1 MEANGPYCCPTGCGD
16 LCEDC
21 DWSIA
26 SSTKRN
32 LDRSST
38 VHQDSVFEDPAT
50 SVCSASE
57 AGCQTHDRS
66 YLHVRG
72 ADDIIPKDKTREFTD
87 PLTWPEGEKD
97 WWEKMNAIQQT
108 RGLWY
113 YHWIEPGPNGRR
125 IVHADSNAQVYSLDE
140 DDQGDSPWRLNDPQA
155 GGTQPV
161 TCCTIVVFASNL
173 GLVLAHF
180 WEVPTFVAMNPGTG
194 NHDPERQAAGYQTN
208 VIDFLKYGKAYPV
221 SPLVQKGGRQ
231 DPPPVSPPIVDLF
244 KPGMILDK
252 ASVLW
257 RSIVVFSPRANYW
270 VDDEPVRKN
279 LKAMTQFKTDL
290 ASFCGVDEEE
300 IESYT
305 LYATGEDNDDGS
317 PAFRYNLY
325 DRFFTWRYKT
335 YWGNNDEGKWVKRKR
350 FRGMWEWQD
359 YPDSARCNLEIRTFA
374 NPTDDEGKNY
384 LNVVVRPWRTK
395 GAGNDGDGEIRLMR
409 YELDGQHDEGIP
421 IGSQDFE
428 EDVTLIYKPDDSW
441 RTNPDKRPD
450 YDTWH
455 PNVRFGDHLYEY
467 KGDATPRG
475 SGYLPKCRG
484 GSWKRPEKD
493 GKIESGT
500 WLLVQADEQVV
511 IGPRAKHFFWSTLL
525 TGACRVEN
533 PLGV

>member
-1 MEANGPYCCPTGCGD
+1 
-16 LCEDC
+16 
-21 DWSIA
+21 
-26 SSTKRN
+26 
-32 LDRSST
+32 
-38 VHQDSVFEDPAT
+38 
-50 SVCSASE
+50 
-57 AGCQTHDRS
+57 
-66 YLHVRG
+66 
-72 ADDIIPKDKTREFTD
+72 
-87 PLTWPEGEKD
+87 
-97 WWEKMNAIQQT
+97 MNAIQQT

-125 IVHADSNAQVYSLDE
+125 IVHADSNAQVCPLDE

-161 TCCTIVVFASNL
+161 SCCTIVVFASNL

-180 WEVPTFVAMNPGTG
+180 WEVPTFVAMSPETG

-231 DPPPVSPPIVDLF
+231 DPPPALPPIADLF

-290 ASFCGVDEEE
+290 ASICGVDEEE

-317 PAFRYNLY
+317 PAFRYNPY

-350 FRGMWEWQD
+350 FRGMWEWQVVKSLD
-359 YPDSARCNLEIRTFA
+359 REWDAPWA
-374 NPTDDEGKNY
+374 DD
-384 LNVVVRPWRTK
+384 
-395 GAGNDGDGEIRLMR
+395 
-409 YELDGQHDEGIP
+409 
-421 IGSQDFE
+421 
-428 EDVTLIYKPDDSW
+428 
-441 RTNPDKRPD
+441 
-450 YDTWH
+450 
-455 PNVRFGDHLYEY
+455 
-467 KGDATPRG
+467 
-475 SGYLPKCRG
+475 
-484 GSWKRPEKD
+484 
-493 GKIESGT
+493 
-500 WLLVQADEQVV
+500 
-511 IGPRAKHFFWSTLL
+511 
-525 TGACRVEN
+525 
-533 PLGV
+533 